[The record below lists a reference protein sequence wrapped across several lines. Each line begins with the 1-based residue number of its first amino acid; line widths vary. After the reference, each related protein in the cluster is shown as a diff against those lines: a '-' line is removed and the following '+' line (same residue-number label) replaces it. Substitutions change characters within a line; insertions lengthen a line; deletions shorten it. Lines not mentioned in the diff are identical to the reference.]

1 MWPVETKE
9 GSVVLSIGTGSVPP
23 PTQAHA
29 PGIRRYLLAFL
40 SVLTAIPVLWLGQSY
55 ATHTADSDRRGHD
68 QALTSL
74 ASGVARQ
81 LDMMLESRC
90 RDLEVLAGG
99 LQVLGELDGPRVQ
112 AMMSEHLD
120 RSRYFTGT
128 YVADAAG
135 NSLVRAPS
143 RNPDGSPAQPGN
155 YRDRD
160 YYQELVRTQ
169 RTSISRVQLGRVTH
183 AVNIQIATPVF
194 STDRKLVGYVEGSV
208 ELDTFGTLVRNAAAQ
223 LGGSR
228 VVVLDSSSRV
238 VADSSASD
246 HAGIE
251 RLSSAPVFARQPSR
265 PLLTSEPDEHGEVM
279 RAALEPGGSLL
290 PRWRVVAAESQQR
303 IDENAR
309 RTRDQTWV
317 TAAAL
322 WLVVFLLAVA
332 VTDRFGRRLAE
343 LAATVSAIGR
353 GDFERRAR
361 PSGRWEPREFAV
373 LNTQIGAMAER
384 LSHQRRE
391 LEVAVRDRT
400 AELAEVNERLTILV
414 DALERADDGIEITG
428 PDARFIY
435 VNPAY
440 QRITGYSAA
449 ELVGKKPA
457 MLRSTAHDASFYD
470 AIWQRVSSG
479 QVYSGVLVGRRKD
492 GTHFDQEL
500 TVWPIVE
507 RSGAIT
513 HFVGLRRDVTERR
526 RTEHALRVSE
536 RMASVGTLA
545 AGVAHEINNPLTYVL
560 LNLNYLR
567 DQVVEARHGGRANGE
582 RMELAVDRALEGAE
596 RVSAIVKDLRTLSRP
611 DDRSIKPLQP
621 CALVASAL
629 RMVGNDIRHKAT
641 LVEDIQPVPYVLGNE
656 AQLSQV
662 FLNLLVNALQSLEDD
677 VARPAEIG
685 VRIGTDEL
693 GRVVVEVTDT
703 GCGIPREH
711 LHRIFDPFFTTKPV
725 GLGTGIG
732 LALCHSTVKAMNGEI
747 LVEST
752 VGAGSRFR
760 VILPSLPDDMAFT
773 PSEPISTQT
782 ARRTVPPQRVLVMD
796 DDRAVGEAL
805 LQGLGQHD
813 VTVVGSAEAGLEAVK
828 AGTFNLILCDVM
840 MPVMTGIDFYQR
852 LSEVDPAQLDRVVF
866 ITGGVLTDSA
876 RSFLDRHAVS
886 CLEKPVSIEQLEA
899 VVARFADDSKS
910 AREAPRAERLA

>member
-1 MWPVETKE
+1 VV
-9 GSVVLSIGTGSVPP
+9 SVGLGSVPP
-23 PTQAHA
+23 PDQAHA

-55 ATHTADSDRRGHD
+55 ASHTADSDRRGHD
-68 QALTSL
+68 QALSSL
-74 ASGVARQ
+74 ARGVARQ

-90 RDLEVLAGG
+90 RDLEVTAGS

-112 AMMSEHLD
+112 AVLSEHVE

-143 RNPDGSPAQPGN
+143 KNPDGSPAQPGN

-160 YYQELVRTQ
+160 YYQELVRTH
-169 RTSISRVQLGRVTH
+169 RTAISRVQLGRVTH
-183 AVNIQIATPVF
+183 AVNIQIATPIF
-194 STDRKLVGYVEGSV
+194 GADRALAGYLEGSV
-208 ELDTFGTLVRNAAAQ
+208 ELDTFGALVRSAAAE
-223 LGGSR
+223 LAGSR
-228 VVVLDSSSRV
+228 VVVLDSTSRV
-238 VADSSASD
+238 VADSSESGR
-246 HAGIE
+246 AGTE
-251 RLSSAPVFARQPSR
+251 RLSAAPVFARAPSQ

-279 RAALEPGGSLL
+279 RAAIAPGGSLL
-290 PRWRVVAAESQQR
+290 SRWRVVAAESQQR

-309 RTRDQTWV
+309 RTRDQTWA

-332 VTDRFGRRLAE
+332 VTDRFGRRLGE
-343 LAATVSAIGR
+343 LASTVSAIGR
-353 GDFERRAR
+353 GTFERRAK
-361 PSGRWEPREFAV
+361 PSGRWEPREFSV

-384 LSHQRRE
+384 LAHQRRE
-391 LEVAVRDRT
+391 REIAVRDRT
-400 AELAEVNERLTILV
+400 AELAQVNERLTILV

-449 ELVGKKPA
+449 ELIGKKPS
-457 MLRSTAHDASFYD
+457 MLRSTAHDATFYD

-567 DQVVEARHGGRANGE
+567 DQVVEAQHGGRANAE

-611 DDRSIKPLQP
+611 DDRGIKPLDP

-629 RMVGNDIRHKAT
+629 RMVGNDIRHRAT
-641 LVEDIQPVPYVLGNE
+641 LIEDIQPVPHVLGNE

-662 FLNLLVNALQSLEDD
+662 FLNLLVNALQSLEDET
-677 VARPAEIG
+677 RPAEIG
-685 VRIGTDEL
+685 VRTGTDER

-732 LALCHSTVKAMNGEI
+732 LALCHSTVQAMNGEI
-747 LVEST
+747 VVEST
-752 VGAGSRFR
+752 VGSGSRFQ
-760 VILPSLPDDMAFT
+760 VLLPSIPDDVAFT
-773 PSEPISTQT
+773 TSEPISTQT
-782 ARRTVPPQRVLVMD
+782 ARRTIRPQRVLVMD

-805 LQGLGQHD
+805 RQGLGQHD
-813 VTVVGSAEAGLEAVK
+813 VTVVGSAEAGLTAVK
-828 AGTFNLILCDVM
+828 SGNFNLILCDVM
-840 MPVMTGIDFYQR
+840 MPVMTGIDFYER
-852 LSEVDPAQLDRVVF
+852 LSKVDPGQLDRVVF

-876 RSFLDRHAVS
+876 RRFLDRHAVS

-899 VVARFADDSKS
+899 VVARFAEDAKT
-910 AREAPRAERLA
+910 AGEAPLAGRLA

>member
-1 MWPVETKE
+1 VSQGPGSIPLPVQ
-9 GSVVLSIGTGSVPP
+9 GR
-23 PTQAHA
+23 A

-40 SVLTAIPVLWLGQSY
+40 SILTAIPVLWLGQSY
-55 ATHTADSDRRGHD
+55 ASHTADSDRRGHD

-74 ASGVARQ
+74 ARGVARQ
-81 LDMMLESRC
+81 LDMMLESRR
-90 RDLEVLAGG
+90 RDLEVTAGS
-99 LQVLGELDGPRVQ
+99 LEVLGELDGPRVQ
-112 AMMSEHLD
+112 ALLGEHLA

-143 RNPDGSPAQPGN
+143 RNPDGSLAQPGN

-160 YYQELVRTQ
+160 YYQELVRTH
-169 RTSISRVQLGRVTH
+169 RTSISRVQLGRVTRS
-183 AVNIQIATPVF
+183 VNIQIATPIF
-194 STDRKLVGYVEGSV
+194 SADRRLIGYVEGSV
-208 ELDTFGTLVRNAAAQ
+208 ELDTFEALVRSAAAE

-228 VVVLDSSSRV
+228 VVVLDSTSRV
-238 VADSSASD
+238 VADSSTSG
-246 HAGIE
+246 HSGPE
-251 RLSSAPVFARQPSR
+251 RLSSAPVFSR
-265 PLLTSEPDEHGEVM
+265 APTEPLLTSERDEHGEVM

-309 RTRDQTWV
+309 RTRAQTWA

-343 LAATVSAIGR
+343 LASTVSAIGR
-353 GDFERRAR
+353 GDFERRAK

-384 LSHQRRE
+384 LAHQRRE
-391 LEVAVRDRT
+391 LEIAVRDRT
-400 AELAEVNERLTILV
+400 AELAQVNDRLTILV

-449 ELVGKKPA
+449 ELVGKTPA
-457 MLRSTAHDASFYD
+457 MLRSAAHDAGFYD
-470 AIWQRVSSG
+470 AIWQRVSAG

-567 DQVVEARHGGRANGE
+567 DQVVEAQHGVRGNAE

-611 DDRSIKPLQP
+611 DDRSIKPVDP
-621 CALVASAL
+621 CALLASAL
-629 RMVGNDIRHKAT
+629 RMVGNDIRHKAS
-641 LVEDIQPVPYVLGNE
+641 LIEDIRPVPYVLGNE

-662 FLNLLVNALQSLEDD
+662 FLNLLVNALQSLEDAP
-677 VARPAEIG
+677 ARPAEIG
-685 VRIGTDEL
+685 VRTGTDER

-703 GCGIPREH
+703 GCGIPHEH

-732 LALCHSTVKAMNGEI
+732 LALCHSTVKALNGDI
-747 LVEST
+747 LVDST

-760 VILPSLPDDMAFT
+760 VVLPSLPDEVAFA
-773 PSEPISTQT
+773 PSEPISTKT
-782 ARRTVPPQRVLVMD
+782 ARRTIAPQRVLVMD

-805 LQGLGQHD
+805 RQGLGHHD
-813 VTVVGSAEAGLEAVK
+813 VTVVGSAEAGLDAIK
-828 AGTFNLILCDVM
+828 AQNFDLILCDVM
-840 MPVMTGIDFYQR
+840 MPVLTGIDFYQR
-852 LSEVDPAQLDRVVF
+852 LAQADPEQLDRVVF

-899 VVARFADDSKS
+899 VVTRFADASKT
-910 AREAPRAERLA
+910 AHEPPRAERLA

>member
-1 MWPVETKE
+1 MATPQE
-9 GSVVLSIGTGSVPP
+9 GSVVLSEGTASLPP
-23 PTQAHA
+23 PAQARA

-55 ATHTADSDRRGHD
+55 ASHTADSDRRGHD
-68 QALTSL
+68 LALTSQ
-74 ASGVARQ
+74 ARGVARQ

-90 RDLEVLAGG
+90 RDLEVLAGS
-99 LQVLGELDGPRVQ
+99 LEVLGELDGPRVQ
-112 AMMSEHLD
+112 ALLREHLE

-143 RNPDGSPAQPGN
+143 QNPDGTPAQHKN

-160 YYQELVRTQ
+160 YYQELVRTE
-169 RTSISRVQLGRVTH
+169 RTSISRAQLGRVTN
-183 AVNIQIATPVF
+183 AVNIQIAAPVF
-194 STDRKLVGYVEGSV
+194 AAGHRLIGYVEGSV
-208 ELDTFGTLVRNAAAQ
+208 ELDTFGALVRNAAAQ
-223 LGGSR
+223 LGDSR
-228 VVVLDSSSRV
+228 VVVLDSTSRV
-238 VADSSASD
+238 VADSSAAND
-246 HAGIE
+246 AGTE
-251 RLSSAPVFARQPSR
+251 RLSSAPVFAHAPTQ
-265 PLLTSEPDEHGEVM
+265 PLLTSARDEHGEVM

-290 PRWRVVAAESQQR
+290 RRWRVVAAESQQR

-309 RTRDQTWV
+309 RTRAQTWA

-343 LAATVSAIGR
+343 LASTVSAIGR
-353 GDFERRAR
+353 GDFERRAK
-361 PSGRWEPREFAV
+361 PSGRWEPREFSV

-384 LSHQRRE
+384 LAHQRRE
-391 LEVAVRDRT
+391 LEIAVRDRT
-400 AELAEVNERLTILV
+400 AELAQVNERLTILV

-449 ELVGKKPA
+449 ELVGKTPA
-457 MLRSTAHDASFYD
+457 MLRSAAHDTGFYD

-492 GTHFDQEL
+492 GSHFDQEL

-507 RSGAIT
+507 RSGDIT

-560 LNLNYLR
+560 LNLSYLR
-567 DQVVEARHGGRANGE
+567 DQVAEAQHGGPVNAE
-582 RMELAVDRALEGAE
+582 RMGVAVERALEGAE

-611 DDRSIKPLQP
+611 DDRSIKPVDP
-621 CALVASAL
+621 CALLASAL

-641 LVEDIQPVPYVLGNE
+641 LLEDVRPVPHVLGNE

-662 FLNLLVNALQSLEDD
+662 FLNLLVNALQSLEDAP
-677 VARPAEIG
+677 ARPAEIG
-685 VRIGTDEL
+685 VRTGTDEQ

-732 LALCHSTVKAMNGEI
+732 LALCHSTVKSMNGEI
-747 LVEST
+747 VVEST
-752 VGAGSRFR
+752 VGAGSRFQ
-760 VILPSLPDDMAFT
+760 VVLPSLPDDAVFT
-773 PSEPISTQT
+773 VSEPISTQT
-782 ARRTVPPQRVLVMD
+782 PRRAMRPQRVLVMD
-796 DDRAVGEAL
+796 DDRAVAEAL
-805 LQGLGQHD
+805 RQGLGQHD
-813 VTVVGSAEAGLEAVK
+813 VTVVGSAEAGLAAVK
-828 AGTFNLILCDVM
+828 SSSFNLILCDVM
-840 MPVMTGIDFYQR
+840 MPVMTGIDFYER
-852 LSEVDPAQLDRVVF
+852 LARVDPTQLDRVVF

-899 VVARFADDSKS
+899 VVARFADETT
-910 AREAPRAERLA
+910 ALREAPRVERLA